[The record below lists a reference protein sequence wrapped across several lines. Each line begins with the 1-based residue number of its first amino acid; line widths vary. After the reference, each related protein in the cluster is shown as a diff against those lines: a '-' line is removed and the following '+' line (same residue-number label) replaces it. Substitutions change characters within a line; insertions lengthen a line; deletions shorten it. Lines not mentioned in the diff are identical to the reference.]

1 LPVNIELRLTGQRD
15 NPSIQLAMNAFLE
28 IIAKELIEDQ
38 SGREKGD
45 DR

>member
-1 LPVNIELRLTGQRD
+1 LPVNVEPRLAGQRD
-15 NPSIQLAMNAFLE
+15 NPSIQLAMNPFLE
-28 IIAKELIEDQ
+28 IIAKKLIEDQ